1 MSKYDLDR
9 ARVEVIYSDISKIS
23 EQAFME
29 LSKIWCTAEEIT
41 ELSQS
46 KNPEKNNSRL
56 LSRMLLRYAL
66 KLMHPKINHLHWHI
80 ENNAMGQAIL
90 QGRLDRL
97 NNLVLPRFSFSYSYP
112 YVAVAFHKALIGLDI
127 EVHNKELDYLAIAE
141 NYYSMSEVAL
151 MNSLPKEDRQT
162 FFYHL
167 WTIKEA
173 SAKAIG
179 SGLRMKLSDI
189 NVDHDP
195 KDLLTEYGH
204 VPVRIFDV
212 KEVFD
217 PKSGMKLRKRVPMR
231 EMYSQW
237 FIIKPNVHFAITQD
251 HANPISLEY
260 VEWD

>member
-1 MSKYDLDR
+1 MSKYDLDL
-9 ARVEVIYSDISKIS
+9 ARVEVIYSDLSKIS
-23 EQAFME
+23 TQSLAE
-29 LSKIWCTAEEIT
+29 LSKIWCPSEEIT
-41 ELSQS
+41 ALSQS
-46 KNPEKNNSRL
+46 KNEGKNHSRL

-80 ENNAMGQAIL
+80 ENNAMGQAVL

-112 YVAVAFHKALIGLDI
+112 YVAIAFHKETIGLDI
-127 EVHNKELDYLAIAE
+127 EVHNTELDYVTIAN
-141 NYYSMSEVAL
+141 NYYSISEQAL
-151 MNSLPKEDRQT
+151 MASLPKEDQQT

-212 KEVFD
+212 KDVFD
-217 PKSGMKLRKRVPMR
+217 QKSGLKMRMRAPLR

-237 FIIKPNVHFAITQD
+237 FMIKPNVHFAITQD
-251 HANPISLEY
+251 HAHPISLEY
-260 VEWD
+260 IEWD

>member
-1 MSKYDLDR
+1 MSKYDLDL
-9 ARVEVIYSDISKIS
+9 ARVEVIYSDLSKIS
-23 EQAFME
+23 AQSLEE
-29 LSKIWCTAEEIT
+29 LSAIWCTPEEIT
-41 ELSQS
+41 ELNQSQNQG
-46 KNPEKNNSRL
+46 KNQSRL

-80 ENNAMGQAIL
+80 ENNAMGQAVL

-97 NNLVLPRFSFSYSYP
+97 NSLKLPRFSFSYSYP
-112 YVAVAFHKALIGLDI
+112 YVAVAFHREAIGLDI
-127 EVHNKELDYLAIAE
+127 EVHDAELDYRSIAE
-141 NYYSMSEVAL
+141 NFYSPSEIAL
-151 MNSLPKEDRQT
+151 MDSLPKSDRQT

-173 SAKAIG
+173 SAKALG
-179 SGLRMKLSDI
+179 SGLRMKLTNI

-204 VPVRIFDV
+204 VPVRIFDK

-217 PKSGMKLRKRVPMR
+217 KSTGMKLRKRVMVK

-251 HANPISLEY
+251 HANPIALEY
-260 VEWD
+260 IEWD